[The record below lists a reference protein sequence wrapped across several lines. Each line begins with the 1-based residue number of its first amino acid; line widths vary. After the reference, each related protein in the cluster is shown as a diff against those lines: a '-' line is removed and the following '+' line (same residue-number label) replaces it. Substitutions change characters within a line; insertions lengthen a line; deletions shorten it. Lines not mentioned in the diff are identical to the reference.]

1 MNLFQAD
8 DDEFSST
15 CRNKVEMIRAEAR
28 SAETTPSSFIQSTN
42 TTRRNFSWT
51 QKTLRL
57 FTFYHLH
64 QRCTPISVGH
74 ELRQRRRAFHWR
86 ARRHRFFL
94 LGEGARALK
103 KLLIKGNMGHEA
115 RAGTWESLLET
126 QAERVHEGA
135 FPSGSRHPI
144 SGQMRDGALCWAC
157 SGLCWMWV
165 RG

>member
-1 MNLFQAD
+1 MSFHPHG
-8 DDEFSST
+8 E
-15 CRNKVEMIRAEAR
+15 NKVEVIRAEAR
-28 SAETTPSSFIQSTN
+28 SADKSPSSFIQSTN
-42 TTRRNFSWT
+42 TTRLNFSWT

-57 FTFYHLH
+57 FTFYHFH

-86 ARRHRFFL
+86 ARPLQIFFFFWW
-94 LGEGARALK
+94 GGRAPK
-103 KLLIKGNMGHEA
+103 KLLIKCNMGHEA

-126 QAERVHEGA
+126 QAERVHNGA
-135 FPSGSRHPI
+135 FPSESRHPI